1 MGLKDWKIG
10 CELLQALIC
19 WYKYVINHGVFMI
32 QVTQLRKPS
41 RTVFYSI
48 LTFSVVLLLGFA
60 QASFAEGVFENRQ
73 KANHALGG
81 AEFNR
86 LSVEHKMR
94 FGAKQSAADNVRTN
108 NPWEKKKQ
116 KSQRPVQK
124 ASWGECRDFALTKRN
139 YCYREGKSA
148 YSCEQVYEA
157 RTRLCDKTL

>member
-1 MGLKDWKIG
+1 MGLKGYKIG
-10 CELLQALIC
+10 CELLQVLIC
-19 WYKYVINHGVFMI
+19 WYKCVINHEVFMI

-41 RTVFYSI
+41 RTVFYSV
-48 LTFSVVLLLGFA
+48 LTFSVILLLTFA

-73 KANHALGG
+73 KANHALDG

-94 FGAKQSAADNVRTN
+94 FGAKPSATGGVRTN

-116 KSQRPVQK
+116 KSQRPMQN

-139 YCYREGKSA
+139 YCYREGKNA
-148 YSCEQVYEA
+148 YSCERVYEA
-157 RTRLCDKTL
+157 RTKLCDKSL